1 MARALITGAT
11 AGIGN
16 AFAKELAARVHEAKA
31 ASEAKTAEYEELL
44 SSIENLIIDGVP
56 TGGEDDFVVLKEVGT
71 PRPCVKHSFL
81 VKNVEELALTNPD
94 ELTPRA
100 AHELI
105 YRWKQQ
111 LQNPKP

>member
-1 MARALITGAT
+1 MTTKTWLSA
-11 AGIGN
+11 
-16 AFAKELAARVHEAKA
+16 AFSCLTLSLAACGGQSNAPANHSASHPAPA
-31 ASEAKTAEYEELL
+31 APDPKLQALA
-44 SSIENLIIDGVP
+44 
-56 TGGEDDFVVLKEVGT
+56 
-71 PRPCVKHSFL
+71 
-81 VKNVEELALTNPD
+81 EELALTNPD